1 MSGNF
6 DSTRVVLKCAIITG
20 FVCMTLFPLSR
31 TRRRARW
38 ANCAFVAAGLI
49 GITAETLSLMILM
62 GWLSLSLSARGE
74 IDRVLHYTYG
84 LLLLIIFALIVSG
97 QLRGTKRGRY
107 YETRKPDT

>member
-1 MSGNF
+1 
-6 DSTRVVLKCAIITG
+6 
-20 FVCMTLFPLSR
+20 MTFFPLSR

-49 GITAETLSLMILM
+49 GISAETLSLMILM
-62 GWLSLSLSARGE
+62 EWLSLSLLARRE

-97 QLRGTKRGRY
+97 QLRGTKRSRY
-107 YETRKPDT
+107 DETRKPDP